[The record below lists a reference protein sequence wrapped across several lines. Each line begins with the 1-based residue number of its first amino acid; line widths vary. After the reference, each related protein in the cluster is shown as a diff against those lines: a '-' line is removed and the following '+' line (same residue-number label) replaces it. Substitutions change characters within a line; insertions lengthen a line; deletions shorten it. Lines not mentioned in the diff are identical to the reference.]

1 MLWIGNEIQMKE
13 WKAHDD
19 FIRGLDVNEMLPYI
33 LTCGD
38 DMLIKLWDWE
48 HDFQLVRVDCALL
61 REL

>member
-1 MLWIGNEIQMKE
+1 MLCVGRETQVKE

-19 FIRGLDVNEMLPYI
+19 FIRGLDVNETLPYI

-48 HDFQLVRVDCALL
+48 HDFQLVRVDYALL

>member
-1 MLWIGNEIQMKE
+1 MKD

-19 FIRGLDVNEMLPYI
+19 FIRGLDVNETLPYI

-48 HDFQLVRVDCALL
+48 HDFQLVRVDYALL